1 MPAVGASTVQ
11 RVHAQR
17 RIVHAGSEF
26 GVLTVTVGLSTAGP
40 EDCKSVAQ
48 CLAEASDLVMAAKRN
63 GQRNQ
68 VHFSSR

>member
-1 MPAVGASTVQ
+1 MQ

-17 RIVHAGSEF
+17 RIVHAGAEF
-26 GVLTVTVGLSTAGP
+26 GVLMVTVGLSTAGS

-63 GQRNQ
+63 GHRNQ